1 MQGKPPI
8 PLIAIPDSA
17 ATMLLHASLHA
28 GEVGS
33 GRVARYSGLIP
44 LLCCYQHTRARPRKV
59 RHTMTLHQ
67 LRIFLAVAQSATL
80 TRASKQLGLA
90 QPSLSQ
96 QLARLEES
104 VGTRLFDRARN
115 RMELTDAGRVL
126 LRHAQSVI
134 KEVSEAEAGLREFA
148 AGKRSIIRIAGLNSV
163 VKALLPDALKR
174 CGGIRPALEV
184 DIHEAAPAE
193 VLEMLY
199 SRQADIGLIG
209 ADSVAQSSIGFRQ
222 LPIVEDP
229 YVFAVPKAVRLA
241 AIKDLDSA
249 PENSAR
255 VLNSAIEFNFGT
267 QHTLRV
273 QEWYQR
279 VLPSH
284 RIVAHCRTYDVALE
298 LVRAGFGVCLVPAL
312 TALEVA
318 GTLDGIEL
326 YATDH
331 GDRRTVAII
340 ADQYLRLSPY
350 KDLIEALQAAGRSLV
365 LPPILPM
372 PKMMA
377 RAEAAVEAV
386 EA

>member
-1 MQGKPPI
+1 
-8 PLIAIPDSA
+8 
-17 ATMLLHASLHA
+17 
-28 GEVGS
+28 
-33 GRVARYSGLIP
+33 
-44 LLCCYQHTRARPRKV
+44 
-59 RHTMTLHQ
+59 MTLHQ
-67 LRIFLAVAQSATL
+67 LRIFLAVAQTATL

-126 LRHAQSVI
+126 LRHAQSI
-134 KEVSEAEAGLREFA
+134 LKEVSEAEAGLREFA

-163 VKALLPDALKR
+163 VKALLPDALRR
-174 CGGIRPALEV
+174 CGGIRPELEV
-184 DIHEAAPAE
+184 DIHEAAPGE

-209 ADSVAQSSIGFRQ
+209 ADSVAQASIGFRQ
-222 LPIVEDP
+222 VPIVEDP

-241 AIKDLDSA
+241 AIKDLDGA

-273 QEWYQR
+273 QQWYRR
-279 VLPSH
+279 VLPAH

-350 KDLIEALQAAGRSLV
+350 KDLVEALQTAGRSLV

-377 RAEAAVEAV
+377 RAEAAVEA
-386 EA
+386 

>member
-1 MQGKPPI
+1 
-8 PLIAIPDSA
+8 
-17 ATMLLHASLHA
+17 
-28 GEVGS
+28 
-33 GRVARYSGLIP
+33 
-44 LLCCYQHTRARPRKV
+44 
-59 RHTMTLHQ
+59 MTLHQ
-67 LRIFLAVAQSATL
+67 LRIFLAVAQTATL

-126 LRHAQSVI
+126 LRHAQNI
-134 KEVSEAEAGLREFA
+134 LKEVSEAEAGLREFA
-148 AGKRSIIRIAGLNSV
+148 AGRRSIIRIAGLNSV
-163 VKALLPDALKR
+163 VKALLPEALR
-174 CGGIRPALEV
+174 CCSGVRLALEV

-222 LPIVEDP
+222 VPIIEDP
-229 YVFAVPKAVRLA
+229 YVFAVPRAVRLA
-241 AIKDLDSA
+241 AIKDLDGA
-249 PENSAR
+249 PESAAR

-267 QHTLRV
+267 PHTLRV
-273 QEWYQR
+273 QQWYQR

-298 LVRAGFGVCLVPAL
+298 LVRAGFGVCLVPAM
-312 TALEVA
+312 TALELA

-331 GDRRTVAII
+331 GNRRTVAII

-350 KDLIEALQAAGRSLV
+350 KDLIEALQAAGRSLT

-377 RAEAAVEAV
+377 RAEAEA

>member
-1 MQGKPPI
+1 
-8 PLIAIPDSA
+8 
-17 ATMLLHASLHA
+17 
-28 GEVGS
+28 
-33 GRVARYSGLIP
+33 
-44 LLCCYQHTRARPRKV
+44 
-59 RHTMTLHQ
+59 MTLHQ
-67 LRIFLAVAQSATL
+67 LRIFLAVAQTAAL

-126 LRHAQSVI
+126 LRHAQNI
-134 KEVSEAEAGLREFA
+134 LKEVSEAEAGLREFA

-163 VKALLPDALKR
+163 VKALLPEALR
-174 CGGIRPALEV
+174 HYGGARPALEV

-222 LPIVEDP
+222 VPIIEDP
-229 YVFAVPKAVRLA
+229 YVFAVPRAVRLA
-241 AIKDLDSA
+241 AIKDLAGA
-249 PENSAR
+249 PESTAR

-267 QHTLRV
+267 AHTLRV
-273 QEWYQR
+273 QQWYQR
-279 VLPSH
+279 VLPAH
-284 RIVAHCRTYDVALE
+284 KIVAHCRTYDVALE
-298 LVRAGFGVCLVPAL
+298 LVRAGFGVCLVPAM
-312 TALEVA
+312 TALELA

-326 YATDH
+326 FATDH
-331 GDRRTVAII
+331 GNRRTVAII

-350 KDLIEALQAAGRSLV
+350 KELVEALQAAGRNLT
-365 LPPILPM
+365 LPSILPM
-372 PKMMA
+372 PEAMVA
-377 RAEAAVEAV
+377 AEAAVEA
-386 EA
+386 

>member
-1 MQGKPPI
+1 
-8 PLIAIPDSA
+8 
-17 ATMLLHASLHA
+17 
-28 GEVGS
+28 
-33 GRVARYSGLIP
+33 
-44 LLCCYQHTRARPRKV
+44 
-59 RHTMTLHQ
+59 MTLHQ
-67 LRIFLAVAQSATL
+67 LRIFLAVAQTATL

-96 QLARLEES
+96 QLARLEDS

-115 RMELTDAGRVL
+115 RMALTDAGRVL
-126 LRHAQSVI
+126 LRHAQSVL
-134 KEVSEAEAGLREFA
+134 KEISEAEAGLRAFA
-148 AGKRSIIRIAGLNSV
+148 AGRRSIVRVAGINSV
-163 VKALLPDALKR
+163 VKALLPEALKR
-174 CGGIRPALEV
+174 CGGAAAMEV

-199 SRQADIGLIG
+199 SRQADIGLIA

-222 LPIVEDP
+222 VPIVADP
-229 YVFAVPKAVRLA
+229 YVFAVPWSVRLGGIRDMRDA
-241 AIKDLDSA
+241 TDG
-249 PENSAR
+249 AR
-255 VLNSAIEFNFGT
+255 QVLNSTIEFSFGT

-273 QEWYQR
+273 QQWYER
-279 VLPSH
+279 VLPEH
-284 RIVAHCRTYDVALE
+284 RTVAHCRTYDVALE

-312 TALEVA
+312 TALQVS

-350 KDLIEALQAAGRSLV
+350 KDLVAALQAAGRDLA

-372 PKMMA
+372 PAVMA
-377 RAEAAVEAV
+377 RVEAPAEAE
-386 EA
+386 